1 MRRKELLG
9 LKRINA
15 TPKMIRMAQTNMLY
29 APEEHGEAWEK
40 RTFTTRYD
48 MLMRCQTRGRY
59 LMVCLFFPKDIAQ
72 GKTDPFY
79 EIYLNPEGNEFE
91 TRINEERRDGDKWS
105 TAKLENLGRVYNET
119 LIGEYWAFTKKFI
132 DSRIWINPE
141 GKKTIQQILRTKQD
155 GWRGILEFQE
165 RARSEQIRKKEERQK
180 KPWDKDMALVPKELP
195 GFREWSTHETC
206 PATFIFYDYD
216 RKGAKEG
223 YCSYCRKMVSIEKP
237 HHNEITKCSSCGREA
252 VFKLN
257 TYRNTVNTRYWKT
270 CCIQKIKG
278 GFVVRQFENHMNYR
292 GCTKENPEIY
302 HKEYGRTLVF
312 ADETRRYEYGDY
324 KGKEIRWCADTHAYS
339 RYAEKDK
346 LYNRNV
352 SALKKTMP
360 YTTIFDWDILP
371 CNTIYYLQME
381 KEYPFLEQL
390 VRNGMFRMAEDFL
403 NYYNMSEYADMTKT
417 NLTGMLKID
426 KARLKRAKTMDFG
439 MTGLNWLRL
448 EKIAN
453 TIWPDEMLKDFDREE
468 IGTSMFGFLP
478 TPIHIRKI
486 WNYLKKQSKLSE
498 ESLYQTATTWRDY
511 YNMAEQENWNVD
523 APQIGWPKNLEDAHM
538 KAILAHKGESIKE
551 QTKKLEKKWPKVND
565 ILPETKKFEYKHG
578 KYQIIAA
585 TCIEDMVREGTA
597 LSHCM
602 DHADFYYDRIQKFEA
617 YPFFLRK
624 TSCPDKPWYTLEV
637 ESSGNIRQKRTTGD
651 NQNPDLDEAIPFLQE
666 WQKVFR
672 SRMTPEEIEHGILA
686 NEQRIKE
693 YEELRKNGNKIW
705 HGKLAGKLLADVLE
719 ADFMAAV

>member
-59 LMVCLFFPKDIAQ
+59 LMVCLFFPEDIAQ
-72 GKTDPFY
+72 GKTDPMY

-91 TRINEERRDGDKWS
+91 TRINSKQSVEDKWS

-119 LIGEYWAFTKKFI
+119 LIGEYWAFTKRFI

-195 GFREWSTHETC
+195 GFRKWSTHDTC

-223 YCSYCRKMVSIEKP
+223 YCSYCRKMVPIEKP

-257 TYRNTVNTRYWKT
+257 TYRNTADTGYWKT

-278 GFVVRQFENHMNYR
+278 GFVVRQFMNHINYR

-302 HKEYGRTLVF
+302 HEEYGRTLVF
-312 ADETRRYEYGDY
+312 KNETRRYEYRDY
-324 KGKEIRWCADTHAYS
+324 KGKETRWCADTYEYS

-439 MTGLNWLRL
+439 MTGLNWLRW
-448 EKIAN
+448 EKTAN
-453 TIWPDEMLKDFDREE
+453 TIWPDEMLKDFDREG

-551 QTKKLEKKWPKVND
+551 QTKKLEEKWPKVND

-624 TSCPDKPWYTLEV
+624 TSCSDKPWYTLEV

>member
-15 TPKMIRMAQTNMLY
+15 TPKMIRMAQANMLY
-29 APEEHGEAWEK
+29 APEEHGGAWEK

-59 LMVCLFFPKDIAQ
+59 LMVCLFFPEDIAQ
-72 GKTDPFY
+72 GKTDPMY

-91 TRINEERRDGDKWS
+91 TRINSKQSVEDKWS

-119 LIGEYWAFTKKFI
+119 LIGEYWAFTKRFI

-195 GFREWSTHETC
+195 GFRKWSTHDTC

-223 YCSYCRKMVSIEKP
+223 YCSYCRKMVPIEKP
-237 HHNEITKCSSCGREA
+237 HHNEITKCNSCGREA

-257 TYRNTVNTRYWKT
+257 TYRNSVNTGYWKT

-278 GFVVRQFENHMNYR
+278 GFVVRQFMNHINYR
-292 GCTKENPEIY
+292 ERTKENPEIY
-302 HKEYGRTLVF
+302 HEEYGRTLVF

-360 YTTIFDWDILP
+360 YTTIFNWDILP
-371 CNTIYYLQME
+371 CNAIYYLQME

-390 VRNGMFRMAEDFL
+390 VRNGMFRMAGDFL

-426 KARLKRAKTMDFG
+426 KARFKRAKTMDFG

-453 TIWPDEMLKDFDREE
+453 TIWPDEMLKDFDREG

-498 ESLYQTATTWRDY
+498 ESLYQTAITWRDY

-551 QTKKLEKKWPKVND
+551 QTKRLEKKWPKVND

-624 TSCPDKPWYTLEV
+624 NSCPDKPWYTLEV

>member
-1 MRRKELLG
+1 MRRKELLD

-91 TRINEERRDGDKWS
+91 TRINEERRTGDKWS

-119 LIGEYWAFTKKFI
+119 LIGEYWAFTKRFI

-195 GFREWSTHETC
+195 GFRKWSTHDTC

-223 YCSYCRKMVSIEKP
+223 YCSYCRKMVPIEKP

-257 TYRNTVNTRYWKT
+257 TYRNTADTGYWKT

-278 GFVVRQFENHMNYR
+278 GFVVRQFMNHINYR

-302 HKEYGRTLVF
+302 HEEYGRTLVF
-312 ADETRRYEYGDY
+312 KNETRRYEYRDY
-324 KGKEIRWCADTHAYS
+324 KGKETRWCADTYEYS

-439 MTGLNWLRL
+439 MTGLNWLRW
-448 EKIAN
+448 EKTAN
-453 TIWPDEMLKDFDREE
+453 TIWPDEMLKDFDREG

-486 WNYLKKQSKLSE
+486 WNYLKKQSKLAE

-551 QTKKLEKKWPKVND
+551 QTKKLEEKWPKVND

-585 TCIEDMVREGTA
+585 TSIEDMVREGTA

>member
-91 TRINEERRDGDKWS
+91 TRINEERRAGDKWS

-119 LIGEYWAFTKKFI
+119 LIGKYWAFTKKFI

-206 PATFIFYDYD
+206 PDTFIFYDYD

-453 TIWPDEMLKDFDREE
+453 TIWPDEMLKDFDREG

>member
-15 TPKMIRMAQTNMLY
+15 TPKMIQMAQTNMLY
-29 APEEHGEAWEK
+29 APEEHGGAWEK

-119 LIGEYWAFTKKFI
+119 LIGECWAFTKEFI

-141 GKKTIQQILRTKQD
+141 GKKTIQQILRTKQG

-195 GFREWSTHETC
+195 GFRKWSTHETC

-223 YCSYCRKMVSIEKP
+223 YCSYCRKMVPIEKP

-257 TYRNTVNTRYWKT
+257 TYRNTADTGYWKT

-278 GFVVRQFENHMNYR
+278 GFVVRQFMNHINYR
-292 GCTKENPEIY
+292 GRTKENPEIY
-302 HKEYGRTLVF
+302 HEEYGRTLVF

-324 KGKEIRWCADTHAYS
+324 KGKEIRWCADTHVYS

-360 YTTIFDWDILP
+360 YTTIFDWNILP

-426 KARLKRAKTMDFG
+426 KARLKRAKTMDLG
-439 MTGLNWLRL
+439 MTGLNWLRM

-453 TIWPDEMLKDFDREE
+453 TIWPDEMLKDFDREG

-551 QTKKLEKKWPKVND
+551 QTKKLEEKWPKVND